1 MRTHALVAASA
12 MLAASIVL
20 PATGLAQQ
28 NPSTDEILKSLT
40 PGVQRGIRLV
50 PAGQQGGPA
59 QAQRPTAPS
68 VSLTVEFATGSAG
81 LTPQATETLD
91 KLGKALSD
99 RTLASYRFRIEGHT
113 DTVGSRAYNK
123 DLSDRRAEAVV
134 AYLVDNF
141 HLERGHMQAV
151 GMGVDGLLVP
161 TPDQTPEPRNRRVQ
175 VVNIGSQGPPS

>member
-1 MRTHALVAASA
+1 MRTHTLLAASA
-12 MLAASIVL
+12 MFAASIGL
-20 PATGLAQQ
+20 SATGWAQQ

-40 PGVQRGIRLV
+40 PGVQRGIRLAPV
-50 PAGQQGGPA
+50 GAQGAPA

-68 VSLTVEFATGSAG
+68 VSLTVEFATGSAE
-81 LTPQATETLD
+81 LTPQARDILD

-99 RTLASYRFRIEGHT
+99 RTLAAYRFRIEGHT

-141 HLERGHMQAV
+141 HLEHGHMQAV

-161 TPDQTPEPRNRRVQ
+161 TPDQTAEPRNRRVQ
-175 VVNIGSQGPPS
+175 VVNIGS

>member
-12 MLAASIVL
+12 MLVASLVVA
-20 PATGLAQQ
+20 ATGRAQQ

-40 PGVQRGIRLV
+40 PGVQRGIRLAPV
-50 PAGQQGGPA
+50 GGQPA

-68 VSLTVEFATGSAG
+68 VSLTVEFATGSAD
-81 LTPQATETLD
+81 LTPEATGILD

-99 RTLASYRFRIEGHT
+99 QTLASYRFRIEGHT

-123 DLSDRRAEAVV
+123 ELSNRRAEVVV

-141 HLERGHMQAV
+141 HLERGHMQGI
-151 GMGVDGLLVP
+151 GMGVDGLLIP

-175 VVNIGSQGPPS
+175 VVNIGS

>member
-1 MRTHALVAASA
+1 MRTSAVLAASA
-12 MLAASIVL
+12 MLATSIVL
-20 PATGLAQQ
+20 PETGLAQQ

-40 PGVQRGIRLV
+40 PGVQRGIRLAPV
-50 PAGQQGGPA
+50 GGQGA

-68 VSLTVEFATGSAG
+68 VSLTVEFATGSAE
-81 LTPQATETLD
+81 LAPQATETLD

-123 DLSDRRAEAVV
+123 ELSDRRAEAVV

-141 HLERGHMQAV
+141 HIERGHMQAV

-161 TPDQTPEPRNRRVQ
+161 TPEQTPEPRNRRVQ
-175 VVNIGSQGPPS
+175 VVNTGS